1 MSEHDKAVVK
11 SFTGILSVLIVIAIG
26 FYFVADIVTSDKD
39 DVGPNPRMEAR
50 ILENIKPVGEVN
62 VGDVP
67 AAAAAPVAAAGPRS
81 GKDIFN
87 STCMACHGTGVA
99 GAPKVGDKAAWSPR
113 AAKGIDGLL
122 KSATNG
128 LNAMPPKGTCGACS
142 DEELKGAIEYM
153 LKETGL

>member
-1 MSEHDKAVVK
+1 MSEHDKALVK
-11 SFTGILSVLIVIAIG
+11 SFAGVLSVLVVVAIG
-26 FYFVADIVTSDKD
+26 FYFVADMVTSDED

-67 AAAAAPVAAAGPRS
+67 AAAAPAAAAGPRS
-81 GKDIFN
+81 GKDVYS

-113 AAKGIDGLL
+113 AAKGVDGLL
-122 KSATNG
+122 TSATNG
-128 LNAMPPKGTCGACS
+128 LNAMPPKGTCAACS
-142 DEELKGAIEYM
+142 EEELKGAIEYM